1 MTMLADVL
9 HFDPLTHRS
18 TRSDGSEVPHVTAV
32 LAAVGV
38 ATDFED
44 LAALSPRL
52 EARIEERCLLGSV
65 VHADCHAYDDDDL
78 EWGSLDPRS
87 SPFVEAWATCR
98 RNLGLL
104 PVQRERRIFH
114 PVHNYTGIL
123 DGIFATP
130 GTNNK
135 RVLLDLKLGDPNNAA
150 AEFQTAAYEAAWALE
165 RPYEP
170 INERWAVQLVPDRT
184 VPYIVTNYSARHD
197 AWQDFQKFL
206 AFLTTYNNQAGR
218 RKRIS

>member
-1 MTMLADVL
+1 MTTLAEVL
-9 HFDPLTHRS
+9 RFDPLTHRS

-52 EARIEERCLLGSV
+52 EARIAERCLLGSV
-65 VHADCHAYDDDDL
+65 VHADCHALCDGDL
-78 EWGSLDPRS
+78 LWETVDPRS
-87 SPFVEAWATCR
+87 EPYVRAWQTCR
-98 RNLGLL
+98 ENLGLL
-104 PVQRERRIFH
+104 PVQRERRLFH
-114 PVHNYTGIL
+114 PLHVYTGIF
-123 DGIFATP
+123 DGVFTTP

-135 RVLLDLKLGDPNNAA
+135 RILLDLKIGDPNNAA
-150 AEFQTAAYEAAWALE
+150 AEFQTAAYEAAWLLE
-165 RPYEP
+165 HPNEP
-170 INERWAVQLVPDRT
+170 INERWAIRLCPELA
-184 VPYIVTNYSARHD
+184 VPYRITNYSARHD

-206 AFLTTYNNQAGR
+206 AFLTTYNHQAGR